1 METRRFN
8 LVDILWHRFCF
19 VSFTATQC
27 GIDEGLSVLSIFPL
41 RDEGPIQFAHT
52 FYVQGGRSM
61 MMSIQFGMYLLLML
75 GIGYYAMRRT
85 KDNEDFIIGARSL
98 GPVTSAISAGA
109 SDMSGWLLLGLP
121 GAVFAGGLVE
131 GLWISLGLVLGAY
144 ANWYIVAPRLRA
156 MTEKLNA
163 VTLPT
168 YLSNRFGDDTKVLKT
183 ISAVVILFFFTLY
196 VASGLKGGT
205 LLFAHSFGAT
215 EQTALL
221 VTTLVVVSYTF
232 LGGYMAVCWTDLI
245 QGLLMLAALAFC
257 SLLAFFAI
265 SGSGVDIATVNP
277 KAFSFTTTWITG
289 ASLMAWGFGYFGQ
302 PHILARFIGINSV
315 GGVAKARRVGMSW
328 MVVCLILSV
337 LIGLAGIGFNE
348 VAPMAAVSG
357 PDGNKE
363 RIFLAMVSALFHP
376 IFSGFIL
383 AAVLAAVMSTA
394 DSQLLVLTSALTED
408 LPFFNK
414 YSDNQKAWISRFGV
428 VGFALIALIITAT
441 SGGTILSM
449 VGYAWGGFGA
459 AFGPLVILSLTWRG
473 ITKYGAL
480 AGMVVGAAT
489 IFIVKNYIKIEG
501 EYFYELLPGFILA
514 FIAIVVVSLVTQ
526 KPSEETLIQFDEVQ
540 ESMRRREITQ

>member
-1 METRRFN
+1 M
-8 LVDILWHRFCF
+8 
-19 VSFTATQC
+19 
-27 GIDEGLSVLSIFPL
+27 G
-41 RDEGPIQFAHT
+41 
-52 FYVQGGRSM
+52 
-61 MMSIQFGMYLLLML
+61 MSIQFGLYLVVML
-75 GIGYYAMRRT
+75 GIGYYSMRKT
-85 KDNEDFIIGARSL
+85 KNNEDFIIGGRSL

-121 GAVFAGGLVE
+121 GAVFAGGLVD
-131 GLWISLGLVLGAY
+131 GVWISLGLILGAY
-144 ANWYIVAPRLRA
+144 GNWYIVAPRLRA
-156 MTEKLNA
+156 LTEKLHA

-168 YLSNRFGDDTKVLKT
+168 YLSNRFDDDSNVLKT
-183 ISAVVILFFFTLY
+183 VSAVVILFFFTLY

-205 LLFAHSFGAT
+205 LLFAHSFGVT
-215 EQTALL
+215 EQTSLI
-221 VTTLVVVSYTF
+221 VTTVVVVSYTF

-245 QGLLMLAALAFC
+245 QGLLMLTALVFC
-257 SLLAFFAI
+257 SLMAYFAI

-277 KAFSFTTTWITG
+277 KAFQYTTTWLTG

-315 GGVAKARRVGMSW
+315 EAVPKARRVGMTW
-328 MVVCLILSV
+328 MIVCLLLSV
-337 LIGLAGIGFNE
+337 SIGLMGIGYNE
-348 VAPMAAVSG
+348 IAPMAGVSG

-376 IFSGFIL
+376 VFAGFIL

-414 YSDNQKAWISRFGV
+414 FDDRQKAWISRFGV
-428 VGFALIALIITAT
+428 VGFALIAVLITVT
-441 SGGTILSM
+441 SGGTILAM

-473 ITKYGAL
+473 TTKYGAL
-480 AGMVVGAAT
+480 AGMIVGAVT
-489 IFIVKNYIKIEG
+489 IFVVKNYVKIEG

-514 FIAIVVVSLVTQ
+514 FITIIVVSLITA
-526 KPSEETLIQFDEVQ
+526 KPSEETLQKFDESQ
-540 ESMRRREITQ
+540 P